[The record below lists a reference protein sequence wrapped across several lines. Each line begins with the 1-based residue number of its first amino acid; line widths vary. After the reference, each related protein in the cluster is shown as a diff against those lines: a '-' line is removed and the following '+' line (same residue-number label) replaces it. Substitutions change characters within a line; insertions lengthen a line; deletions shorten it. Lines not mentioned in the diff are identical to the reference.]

1 MDKLIPDNSLRFEKT
16 TTFVKAK
23 IFKEMNTIQ
32 RSVEKKQFV
41 GLLQTLD
48 YSDKLEIYKMLKKSL
63 FRDNAK
69 NMLNFSVTN
78 ELSMEEITEAVD
90 EVRQE
95 MYEHG
100 EQYM

>member
-1 MDKLIPDNSLRFEKT
+1 M
-16 TTFVKAK
+16 
-23 IFKEMNTIQ
+23 
-32 RSVEKKQFV
+32 EKKQFV

-48 YSDKLEIYKMLKKSL
+48 YPDKLEIYKMLKKSL
-63 FRDNAK
+63 FSDTAK
-69 NMLNFSVTN
+69 NMLNFPGIT